1 MDKLEL
7 KRQIFHIICGII
19 LVILIKY
26 DVLDFLRILILLIGG
41 LILSILSKKVKIP
54 IINWFL
60 TNFDREKDKK
70 KMPGKG
76 AIMYITGLLIVYGLF
91 ITQPYGKNIVMASM
105 MILALGDASPL
116 FVRHIAR
123 IKHPFNDK
131 KFIEGALLGA
141 MLGFLGA
148 VIFVEPIAALIASFT
163 AMFAEGIEIR
173 LGLAEV
179 DDNIT
184 IPVVAA
190 AVIWLVHLV

>member
-1 MDKLEL
+1 MDELEL
-7 KRQIFHIICGII
+7 KRQIFHIVCGII
-19 LVILIKY
+19 LVILVKY
-26 DVLDFLRILILLIGG
+26 DVLDFLRIIIFLIIG
-41 LILSILSKKVKIP
+41 LVLSILSKKVKMP
-54 IINWFL
+54 VINWFL

-70 KMPGKG
+70 TIPGKG
-76 AIMYITGLLIVYGLF
+76 AIMYLVGLLIVYGLF
-91 ITQPYGKNIVMASM
+91 ITQPDGKNIVMASM
-105 MILALGDASPL
+105 MILALGDAAPL

-131 KFIEGALLGA
+131 KFLEGAALGA

-148 VIFVEPIAALIASFT
+148 VIFVEPIAALIASFF

-190 AVIWLVHLV
+190 VVILLVQLL